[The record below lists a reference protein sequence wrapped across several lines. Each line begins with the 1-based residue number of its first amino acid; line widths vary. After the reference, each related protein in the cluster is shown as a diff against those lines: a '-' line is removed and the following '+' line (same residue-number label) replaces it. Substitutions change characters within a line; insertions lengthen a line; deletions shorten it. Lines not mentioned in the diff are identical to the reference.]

1 MIYPFASIRL
11 LLIHFAQ
18 SSGRLVQYLWFAQI
32 DRGGELST
40 DRDLDDFI
48 GRLRIG
54 STGEFMFCT
63 LLARKIEYE

>member
-32 DRGGELST
+32 DRGGELRT
-40 DRDLDDFI
+40 DKDLDDFI
-48 GRLRIG
+48 GQLRIG
-54 STGEFMFCT
+54 STEEFMFCT